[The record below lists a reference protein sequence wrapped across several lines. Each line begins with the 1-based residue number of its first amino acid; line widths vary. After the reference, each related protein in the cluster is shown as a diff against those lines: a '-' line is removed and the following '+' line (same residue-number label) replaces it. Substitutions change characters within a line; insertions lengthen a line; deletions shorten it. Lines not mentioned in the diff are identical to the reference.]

1 MPVLPTFEN
10 LRRGAACAP
19 GHTGGGEAVPRRAL
33 GDVRLGRPPRLQG
46 SSDRR
51 LERRT
56 GGPEDIRPPATT
68 SRARPQ
74 GAKIPRRPLRNG
86 RPRRGSRRAVVEAAG
101 SAPSDEAGAREPRG
115 RHRPADPKIR
125 FRRPLLAFFK
135 AGVRLGRAPGVDSA
149 RPTVPQSIPVLWR
162 CPCRQVP
169 PRFAEVSSGR
179 GDLCIRPSSYA
190 VRLGYGAPP
199 PRSRSHAFQAPP
211 QNRPQRPCS

>member
-1 MPVLPTFEN
+1 MQAERRRSRGGRSVASDSGGRFDCKVFSGRRLQKRRREGPKTSARRP
-10 LRRGAACAP
+10 LRAGRA
-19 GHTGGGEAVPRRAL
+19 RRAL
-33 GDVRLGRPPRLQG
+33 
-46 SSDRR
+46 
-51 LERRT
+51 E
-56 GGPEDIRPPATT
+56 A
-68 SRARPQ
+68 
-74 GAKIPRRPLRNG
+74 PRRPLRKG

-101 SAPSDEAGAREPRG
+101 SVLSDEAGTREPRG
-115 RHRPADPKIR
+115 RHRPADPEIQ

-135 AGVRLGRAPGVDSA
+135 AGVRLGRAPGADSA

-199 PRSRSHAFQAPP
+199 PRSRSHAVQAPP
-211 QNRPQRPCS
+211 QNRPQRPRS